1 MFRGLEKW
9 KNNYFFYPPSTAS
22 HRRWHKPRDQINKKS
37 SESAENEPSFPCKE
51 CGKSFKRQAYL
62 KKHLATH
69 NKKPT
74 ATAGGHKKLS
84 LSQNES
90 SASSFNVH
98 SGHSHDSHDVLI
110 PQPVFSFNRA
120 VSPAPSSDS
129 EHELVINE
137 NSNSSINSAASTASA
152 KFNLLSNRFTEDE
165 NIAISALANLRS
177 GSSVIRHTLT
187 V

>member
-1 MFRGLEKW
+1 MTNFLH
-9 KNNYFFYPPSTAS
+9 FLSTAS

-37 SESAENEPSFPCKE
+37 TESSENEPSFPCNQ

-62 KKHLATH
+62 KKHQATH
-69 NKKPT
+69 NKKP
-74 ATAGGHKKLS
+74 AGSKKLS

-90 SASSFNVH
+90 SSRSSFNAH
-98 SGHSHDSHDVLI
+98 SNHSHDSTDILI
-110 PQPVFSFNRA
+110 PQPVFSFNRV

-137 NSNSSINSAASTASA
+137 NSNSSINSMASTASA

>member
-1 MFRGLEKW
+1 MQ
-9 KNNYFFYPPSTAS
+9 TAS
-22 HRRWHKPRDQINKKS
+22 HRRWHKPRDQVNKKT
-37 SESAENEPSFPCKE
+37 SESSENEPSFPCKE
-51 CGKSFKRQAYL
+51 CGKAFKRQAYL

-69 NKKPT
+69 NKKT
-74 ATAGGHKKLS
+74 ECNSQSNNSKKLS

-98 SGHSHDSHDVLI
+98 SSHSHDSADVLI
-110 PQPVFSFNRA
+110 PKPVFSFNRA
-120 VSPAPSSDS
+120 ISPAPSSDS

-137 NSNSSINSAASTASA
+137 NSNSSINSSA
-152 KFNLLSNRFTEDE
+152 KFNLLSDRFTEDE

-177 GSSVIRHTLT
+177 GSSVIRHTLS

>member
-1 MFRGLEKW
+1 VF
-9 KNNYFFYPPSTAS
+9 PPNSAS
-22 HRRWHKPRDQINKKS
+22 HRRWHKPRDQMNKKS
-37 SESAENEPSFPCKE
+37 SETSENEPQFPCKE
-51 CGKSFKRQAYL
+51 CGKTFKRQAYL

-69 NKKPT
+69 SKKPT
-74 ATAGGHKKLS
+74 SSTKKSS

-90 SASSFNVH
+90 SASSFNA
-98 SGHSHDSHDVLI
+98 HSHDSADILI
-110 PQPVFSFNRA
+110 PQSVFNFNRTT
-120 VSPAPSSDS
+120 SPTPSSDS

-137 NSNSSINSAASTASA
+137 ENSNSSINSMASTASA

-177 GSSVIRHTLT
+177 GSSVIRHTLMS

>member
-1 MFRGLEKW
+1 M
-9 KNNYFFYPPSTAS
+9 
-22 HRRWHKPRDQINKKS
+22 NKKS
-37 SESAENEPSFPCKE
+37 SESAGNEPSFPCKE

-74 ATAGGHKKLS
+74 ANDNNNQSSRKKLS
-84 LSQNES
+84 LSSQNES
-90 SASSFNVH
+90 SASSFNA
-98 SGHSHDSHDVLI
+98 SHDSADILI
-110 PQPVFSFNRA
+110 PQPVFSFNRTA
-120 VSPAPSSDS
+120 SPAPSSDS

-137 NSNSSINSAASTASA
+137 NSNSSINSMASTASA

>member
-1 MFRGLEKW
+1 M
-9 KNNYFFYPPSTAS
+9 
-22 HRRWHKPRDQINKKS
+22 NKKS

-69 NKKPT
+69 NKKP
-74 ATAGGHKKLS
+74 AAANNHKKLS
-84 LSQNES
+84 LSSQNES
-90 SASSFNVH
+90 SASSFNAH
-98 SGHSHDSHDVLI
+98 SSHSHDSADILI
-110 PQPVFSFNRA
+110 PQPVFSFNRTA
-120 VSPAPSSDS
+120 SPAPSSDS

-137 NSNSSINSAASTASA
+137 NSNSSINSMASTASA

-177 GSSVIRHTLT
+177 GSSVIRHTLA

>member
-1 MFRGLEKW
+1 MSF
-9 KNNYFFYPPSTAS
+9 TAS

-37 SESAENEPSFPCKE
+37 SESSENEPSFPCKE

-74 ATAGGHKKLS
+74 SSSCGGNKKLS

-90 SASSFNVH
+90 SVSSFNAH
-98 SGHSHDSHDVLI
+98 SSHSLDSADILI
-110 PQPVFSFNRA
+110 PQPVFNFNRT

-137 NSNSSINSAASTASA
+137 ENSNSSINSMASTASA

>member
-1 MFRGLEKW
+1 M
-9 KNNYFFYPPSTAS
+9 KNDFNLFLLSSTAS

-37 SESAENEPSFPCKE
+37 SESLENEPSFPCKE

-74 ATAGGHKKLS
+74 ASSNNIGTHHKKLS
-84 LSQNES
+84 LSSQNES
-90 SASSFNVH
+90 SASSFNAH
-98 SGHSHDSHDVLI
+98 SSHSHDSADILI
-110 PQPVFSFNRA
+110 PQPVFSFNRTA
-120 VSPAPSSDS
+120 SPAPSSDS

-137 NSNSSINSAASTASA
+137 NSNSSINSMASTASA
-152 KFNLLSNRFTEDE
+152 KFNLISNRFTEDE

>member
-1 MFRGLEKW
+1 M
-9 KNNYFFYPPSTAS
+9 
-22 HRRWHKPRDQINKKS
+22 NKKS
-37 SESAENEPSFPCKE
+37 SESSENEPSFPCKE

-74 ATAGGHKKLS
+74 NNKKLS

-90 SASSFNVH
+90 SVSSFNAH
-98 SGHSHDSHDVLI
+98 SSHSHDSADVLI
-110 PQPVFSFNRA
+110 PQPVFNFNRT

-137 NSNSSINSAASTASA
+137 NSNSSINSMASTASA